1 MNRYVWA
8 AMVIASI
15 VQMSGC
21 GTLFS
26 GTSEELSF
34 TTDPK
39 DASIYLNE
47 RHLGRGQITMEVS
60 RSMLN
65 GAPTVRV
72 EREGYKTQEFR
83 LQTGF
88 NSTSILNLTS
98 GPSWTTDFVTGGMF
112 EYAPNQYHIQLIKQ
126 GAAALDTEQQISRL
140 VLINSDAFRRELAL
154 GHGELIESVTA
165 LAAAGDHAKRARARQ
180 ALLAGRHALISSVS
194 PMELSAAVSAL
205 VI

>member
-8 AMVIASI
+8 AMMIASI

-34 TTDPK
+34 TTEPK

-83 LQTGF
+83 LQTRF

-165 LAAAGDHAKRARARQ
+165 LAGAGDQAKRTRARQ
-180 ALLAGRHALISSVS
+180 ALLAERQALISSASSV
-194 PMELSAAVSAL
+194 ELSAAVSAL